1 MNIIKKY
8 RIWKIISI
16 KYTYKIYIININIKR
31 IVQPTKSDDTNL
43 KFQIDKMQETN
54 AKL

>member
-16 KYTYKIYIININIKR
+16 KSTYKIYIINIKR

-43 KFQIDKMQETN
+43 KFQIDKM
-54 AKL
+54 